1 MIQTDIIFFPI
12 LVTNIVNF
20 LNHNQREEIIN
31 FSKNIN
37 LKKQDSLDGDALSS
51 HYLEDDIL
59 NRITSLKNCDDI
71 FANLEKHIKNYTDKI
86 GCGKCKI
93 TNSWINIQ
101 KKDSRLLKHTHP
113 DSIISGVIYL
123 NTDEKSSKLY
133 FYNPNQ
139 IISWTRRELNT
150 CYNNEY
156 QYIVPKN
163 GDLFLFPSWLSHGSH
178 IDINNTDERMALSFN
193 TSYN

>member
-1 MIQTDIIFFPI
+1 MIQTDIVFFPI
-12 LVTNIVNF
+12 LVTNVVNF
-20 LNHNQREEIIN
+20 LNNDQCEEIIN

-59 NRITSLKNCDDI
+59 NKITLLKNCGDI
-71 FANLEKHIKNYTDKI
+71 FANLEEHIKNYTDKI
-86 GCGKCKI
+86 GCGKCRI

-101 KKDSRLLKHTHP
+101 KKDSKLLKHTHP

>member
-1 MIQTDIIFFPI
+1 MIQTDIVFFPI
-12 LVTNIVNF
+12 LVTNVVNF
-20 LNHNQREEIIN
+20 LNNDQCEEIIN

-59 NRITSLKNCDDI
+59 NKITLLKNCDDI
-71 FANLEKHIKNYTDKI
+71 FANLEEHIKNYTDKI
-86 GCGKCKI
+86 GCGKCRI

-101 KKDSRLLKHTHP
+101 KKDSKLLKHTHP